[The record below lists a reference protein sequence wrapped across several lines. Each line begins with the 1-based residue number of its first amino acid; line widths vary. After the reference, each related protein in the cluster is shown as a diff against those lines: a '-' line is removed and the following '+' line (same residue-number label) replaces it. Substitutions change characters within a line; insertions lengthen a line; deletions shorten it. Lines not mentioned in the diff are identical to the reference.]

1 MKAATT
7 GSTSAGVI
15 GRMRGKAM
23 TPSYRAAERR
33 CYRGFVEHAQGEAM
47 SDADDRFVESLAAE
61 LTPLVGPRLRVS
73 AIDLERPADD
83 QVKITVTLDSSAEKP
98 TLMVEE
104 GDSLTIVVARLIARA
119 PEVRLADGFREIVE
133 GISV

>member
-1 MKAATT
+1 
-7 GSTSAGVI
+7 
-15 GRMRGKAM
+15 
-23 TPSYRAAERR
+23 
-33 CYRGFVEHAQGEAM
+33 M

-61 LTPLVGPRLRVS
+61 LTPLVGPRLRVI

-104 GDSLTIVVARLIARA
+104 GDSLTMVAARLIARA
-119 PEVRLADGFREIVE
+119 PEVRLADGFREI
-133 GISV
+133 IDSVSV

>member
-1 MKAATT
+1 
-7 GSTSAGVI
+7 
-15 GRMRGKAM
+15 
-23 TPSYRAAERR
+23 
-33 CYRGFVEHAQGEAM
+33 M

-83 QVKITVTLDSSAEKP
+83 QVKITVTLDSSTEKP

-119 PEVRLADGFREIVE
+119 PEVRLADGFREIVD

>member
-1 MKAATT
+1 
-7 GSTSAGVI
+7 
-15 GRMRGKAM
+15 
-23 TPSYRAAERR
+23 
-33 CYRGFVEHAQGEAM
+33 M

-83 QVKITVTLDSSAEKP
+83 QVKITATLDSSAEKP

-119 PEVRLADGFREIVE
+119 PEVRLADGLREIVD

>member
-1 MKAATT
+1 
-7 GSTSAGVI
+7 
-15 GRMRGKAM
+15 
-23 TPSYRAAERR
+23 
-33 CYRGFVEHAQGEAM
+33 M

-73 AIDLERPADD
+73 AIDLDRPDGD
-83 QVKITVTLDSSAEKP
+83 QVKITVTLDSSAKKP

-104 GDSLTIVVARLIARA
+104 GDSLTEVAARLIARA
-119 PEVRLADGFREIVE
+119 PEVRLADGFREIID

>member
-1 MKAATT
+1 M
-7 GSTSAGVI
+7 
-15 GRMRGKAM
+15 
-23 TPSYRAAERR
+23 PSSNTLGGA
-33 CYRGFVEHAQGEAM
+33 AM

-83 QVKITVTLDSSAEKP
+83 RVKITVTLESSAKKP
-98 TLMVEE
+98 SLMVEE
-104 GDSLTIVVARLIARA
+104 GDSLTEVTARLIARA
-119 PEVRLADGFREIVE
+119 PEVRLADGFREIVD